1 MLVATKVVDVK
12 ELIFIIFLLA
22 FKIKA
27 LSAKAVPFVIPDID
41 PKLVRA
47 DVILAPPTDILV
59 AEIVS
64 AVI

>member
-1 MLVATKVVDVK
+1 MVVAIKFVDVT

-22 FKIKA
+22 SKIKA
-27 LSAKAVPFVIPDID
+27 LSPKAVPFVIPDID

-47 DVILAPPTDILV
+47 DVILVPPTDILV
-59 AEIVS
+59 ADIVS